1 MNWIIFER
9 AMFCVE
15 DDRGGPV
22 AAVDHVLERDG
33 RRAPGPRA
41 LIQLDASRRCV
52 CRRVPLPKTREL
64 GNLGPKFHW
73 MGAPPWQASV
83 AACLGSPWDPRGLVS
98 GLLGLVS
105 SRASRR
111 PSRNAHTLD
120 SPAPLPS
127 PAPFPILGTLHPYP
141 RRVNPGKRVP
151 PSPLCCPAGV
161 GRAHGSA
168 RRRELRDHS
177 AGRGYIVRR
186 RDRRRRGDASGYR
199 GRCSRGHSHD
209 AKPLCV
215 ADAAADRRSDRGSN
229 RGSNR
234 GSDISAD
241 RDPRQRHRRRRHP
254 PLRRQR
260 RAPRARARRVIR
272 VLCTKTP

>member
-1 MNWIIFER
+1 MNWIVFER
-9 AMFCVE
+9 AVFCVE
-15 DDRGGPV
+15 DDRGSPV
-22 AAVDHVLERDG
+22 TAVDHVLERDG

-41 LIQLDASRRCV
+41 PIQLDASRRCV

-151 PSPLCCPAGV
+151 PSPLCCPAQGV
-161 GRAHGSA
+161 
-168 RRRELRDHS
+168 
-177 AGRGYIVRR
+177 AGQWG
-186 RDRRRRGDASGYR
+186 GAGGAFSEG
-199 GRCSRGHSHD
+199 
-209 AKPLCV
+209 A
-215 ADAAADRRSDRGSN
+215 
-229 RGSNR
+229 
-234 GSDISAD
+234 
-241 RDPRQRHRRRRHP
+241 
-254 PLRRQR
+254 
-260 RAPRARARRVIR
+260 
-272 VLCTKTP
+272 